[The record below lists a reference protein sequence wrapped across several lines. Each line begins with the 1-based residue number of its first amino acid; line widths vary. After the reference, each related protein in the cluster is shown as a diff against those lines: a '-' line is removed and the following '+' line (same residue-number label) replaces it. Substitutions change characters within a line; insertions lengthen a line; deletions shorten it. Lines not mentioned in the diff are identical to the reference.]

1 MKRAAYRAHS
11 LQVVL
16 ATKDANVKTRTAAC
30 DLLVAV
36 AGVVLRNTDPSGGE
50 ECSGL
55 SSLLTKLLTGVAGT
69 TPHMA
74 GASLLALARLT
85 HEIEQKH
92 KLQLIAPRLIEASA
106 ALLQHRAKEVA
117 RAALTLALRTISC
130 VGIPELTGL
139 LPMLVPALIRC
150 KAGRA
155 RLRYVFERLVH
166 RCGCEPVVDAIP
178 PNDAIWRRIIKGSG
192 GRRIA
197 TSGSGPL
204 RR

>member
-55 SSLLTKLLTGVAGT
+55 SSLLTKLFTGVAGT

-74 GASLLALARLT
+74 GASPGLNAAEYQPWTAVRSIFT
-85 HEIEQKH
+85 IVKST
-92 KLQLIAPRLIEASA
+92 PPSA
-106 ALLQHRAKEVA
+106 NSRHRRVE
-117 RAALTLALRTISC
+117 
-130 VGIPELTGL
+130 
-139 LPMLVPALIRC
+139 
-150 KAGRA
+150 
-155 RLRYVFERLVH
+155 
-166 RCGCEPVVDAIP
+166 
-178 PNDAIWRRIIKGSG
+178 
-192 GRRIA
+192 
-197 TSGSGPL
+197 
-204 RR
+204 

>member
-1 MKRAAYRAHS
+1 MCVKRAAYRAHS

-92 KLQLIAPRLIEASA
+92 KLQPIAPRLIEASS

-117 RAALTLALRTISC
+117 RAALTLALRAVSC
-130 VGIPELTGL
+130 VSLPELNGL
-139 LPMLVPALIRC
+139 LPALVPALTRC
-150 KAGRA
+150 NAGRA
-155 RLRYVFERLVH
+155 RVRYVFERLVQ
-166 RCGCEPVVDAIP
+166 RCGSEAVVDAIP
-178 PNDAIWRRIIKGSG
+178 PSVGGFWRS
-192 GRRIA
+192 RRGLTA
-197 TSGSGPL
+197 LKPKAKPTTN
-204 RR
+204 

>member
-1 MKRAAYRAHS
+1 MCVKRAAYRAHS

-92 KLQLIAPRLIEASA
+92 KLQPIAPRL
-106 ALLQHRAKEVA
+106 
-117 RAALTLALRTISC
+117 T
-130 VGIPELTGL
+130 P
-139 LPMLVPALIRC
+139 RC
-150 KAGRA
+150 TTK
-155 RLRYVFERLVH
+155 RL
-166 RCGCEPVVDAIP
+166 
-178 PNDAIWRRIIKGSG
+178 
-192 GRRIA
+192 
-197 TSGSGPL
+197 
-204 RR
+204 